1 MDLSKVLN
9 VQENINFGIR
19 GRVGHYKVVENKLFR
34 SFCCDGRWEEES
46 PSMVLGVILYE
57 VPDGI
62 IRLSPPMSI
71 TAVDQGHDIAQGSS
85 EGLSSP
91 PTMSNVDA
99 INILKNI
106 ETDIY
111 GRIAIAKAI
120 DALLSPWVKT
130 EDRPPTHKDA
140 YLHEKVLAKGRDDR
154 VVMAYYAHVRDFPN
168 LYILWAP
175 IPPLPEEGKNHAD
188 T

>member
-71 TAVDQGHDIAQGSS
+71 TAVDQGHAIAQGFS

-111 GRIAIAKAI
+111 GRIAISKAI
-120 DALLSPWVKT
+120 GALIWVKT
-130 EDRPPTHKDA
+130 ADRLPTKDDVDSRM
-140 YLHEKVLAKGRDDR
+140 K
-154 VVMAYYAHVRDFPN
+154 VMAWHIWYGAEIVDYGLILDDPAM
-168 LYILWAP
+168 YIWWKP
-175 IPPLPEEGKNHAD
+175 ISMLLEEGKEK
-188 T
+188 

>member
-1 MDLSKVLN
+1 MELSKVLN

-71 TAVDQGHDIAQGSS
+71 TAVDQGHAIAQGFS

-91 PTMSNVDA
+91 PMMSNVDA

-120 DALLSPWVKT
+120 DALSSPWVKT
-130 EDRPPTHKDA
+130 ADRLPTEADA
-140 YLHEKVLAKGRDDR
+140 GFYGQ
-154 VVMAYYAHVRDFPN
+154 VMTCYHDE
-168 LYILWAP
+168 W
-175 IPPLPEEGKNHAD
+175 D
-188 T
+188 